1 MSILS
6 SVSTKRVY
14 MLITLPL
21 AFYVVCE
28 KSDRKAVLLNDILYN
43 DFKKIEILSKDG
55 LLLFDNQRNIEK
67 S

>member
-1 MSILS
+1 
-6 SVSTKRVY
+6 

-43 DFKKIEILSKDG
+43 DFKKIEILLKDG